1 MNFLMKTKYKIKVTK
16 SFCTKNK
23 DKKEGASKFSYDV
36 LDGEY
41 LLDVSLLNTFP
52 ELFEAMKIKIKKI

>member
-1 MNFLMKTKYKIKVTK
+1 MKKYKVKVTK
-16 SFCTKNK
+16 SFCEKNK
-23 DKKEGASKFSYDV
+23 DKKKSADKFTYEEKG
-36 LDGEY
+36 GEY